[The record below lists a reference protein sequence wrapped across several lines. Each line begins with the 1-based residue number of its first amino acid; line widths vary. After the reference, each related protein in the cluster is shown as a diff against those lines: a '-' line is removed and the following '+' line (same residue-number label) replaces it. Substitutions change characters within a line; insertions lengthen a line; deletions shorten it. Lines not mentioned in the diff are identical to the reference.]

1 MDPTAKRTL
10 FAMMVVVSLL
20 TACASAPAATQ
31 DPKLVQLQQTVDSIV
46 TAQNAQATK
55 PQALLAAPTPTLESG
70 PVVEIPDLPTDTP
83 TDTLTPLPTF
93 TPVPT
98 MGYDIYCEPLLEATQ
113 TPQLESQLEVAKAER
128 KTVIIQKSVNLRTQP
143 SRLNRIILVLK
154 PGTQVKIIDGPVE
167 TQYAIGKYVW
177 WKVELPGG
185 LTGWSAELSVC
196 GRYYFLDPSTATATA
211 SQ

>member
-1 MDPTAKRTL
+1 
-10 FAMMVVVSLL
+10 
-20 TACASAPAATQ
+20 
-31 DPKLVQLQQTVDSIV
+31 
-46 TAQNAQATK
+46 
-55 PQALLAAPTPTLESG
+55 
-70 PVVEIPDLPTDTP
+70 
-83 TDTLTPLPTF
+83 
-93 TPVPT
+93 

-113 TPQLESQLEVAKAER
+113 TSQLESQLEVAKAEG

-196 GRYYFLDPSTATATA
+196 GRYYFLDPSTATTTL